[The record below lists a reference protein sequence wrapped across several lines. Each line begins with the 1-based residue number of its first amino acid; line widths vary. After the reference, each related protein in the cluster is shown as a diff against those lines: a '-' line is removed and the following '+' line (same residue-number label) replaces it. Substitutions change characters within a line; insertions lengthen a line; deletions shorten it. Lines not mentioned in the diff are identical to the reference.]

1 MAATPTIYFKNNAGC
16 LWEEPAGYL
25 RLEYYP
31 GPRLEAQFRSLLTH
45 ARQALQRHSWSRML
59 VNQQQMSPFT
69 AAEEAWMTTEWLP
82 QAVHENGYRY
92 GAVVV
97 AHDVF
102 ARLAM
107 TGIVMTSRK
116 LGHTYRNFEHEK
128 EAAAWLQLVINN

>member
-1 MAATPTIYFKNNAGC
+1 MAVAPTIYFKNTVGGV
-16 LWEEPAGYL
+16 WEEPAGYL

-31 GPRLEAQFRSLLTH
+31 GPRQETQFRALLTH
-45 ARQALQRHSWSRML
+45 ARQAMQRHGWSRML

-69 AAEEAWMTTEWLP
+69 PAEEAWMTTDWLP
-82 QAVHENGYRY
+82 QAVRESGYRH

-128 EAAAWLQLVINN
+128 EAADWLLTQ